1 MEGSDM
7 YDILIRGGDLVDGTG
22 SARRRADVGIQG
34 DRVVAVGDL
43 DDVAAETIDA
53 TGKVVTPG
61 FVDVHTHYD
70 AQVFWDGAL
79 TPSPLHGVTTALA
92 GNCGFTIA
100 PLSSDPAD
108 GDYLMRMLARVEGMP
123 LESLRSGVPWNWTTT
138 AEYFDEIEG
147 RLGINAGFMV
157 GHSAIRRVVMG
168 EECIT
173 REAKPEELEAMQAL
187 LRAGLDAGALGFSSS
202 WARTHNDA
210 EGHMVP
216 SRFASRDE
224 IVELCG
230 TLADYEGTSLEFI
243 PMVGPKFEPWAVELM
258 AAMSAAAQR
267 PLNWNVLGVNAKNLK
282 EAEGKLEAGDYAR
295 EHGGRVVALTVP
307 MSFPVYLSFRSGFI
321 LDAMPGWE
329 GPMGLPLDEKLKFFD
344 DRDALAKLDEQSRS
358 DENPLR
364 MLANWGNMRIHA
376 VVAPENEQYQ
386 GRMVGEIATEEGRS
400 AWDVLTSIARAD
412 ELNTSF
418 GTVPVPD
425 SDDDWKARIQVWR
438 DRRALIGASDAGAH
452 LDLLASFNYATE
464 VLGKCVRQRKMLP
477 LEEAINLIT
486 DTPAQLYGL
495 HERGRITE
503 GWKAD
508 VVVLDPNTVGSHE
521 VRMRMDL
528 PGGAGRLYAEADGI
542 DHVLVNGTGIVRD
555 GALTDARAGTLLR
568 AGRDTRTASLV

>member
-1 MEGSDM
+1 M
-7 YDILIRGGDLVDGTG
+7 YDILIRGGDLIDGTG
-22 SARRRADVGIQG
+22 SVPRRADVGIQG
-34 DRVVAVGDL
+34 DRIVAIGDL
-43 DDVAAETIDA
+43 DQDAVETIDA
-53 TGKVVTPG
+53 TGKVVAPG

-100 PLSSDPAD
+100 PLSDDPAD

-123 LESLRSGVPWNWTTT
+123 LESLREGVPWNWTST

-168 EECIT
+168 EEST
-173 REAKPEELEAMQAL
+173 AREAKPEELESMQAL
-187 LRAGLDAGALGFSSS
+187 LRAGLEAGALGFSSS

-210 EGHMVP
+210 DGHMVP
-216 SRFASRDE
+216 SRYASRDE
-224 IVELCG
+224 IVDLCG
-230 TLADYEGTSLEFI
+230 TVSEFAGTSLEFI
-243 PMVGPKFEPWAVELM
+243 PMVGPKFEPWALELM

-267 PLNWNVLGVNAKNLK
+267 PLNWNVMAVNAKNL
-282 EAEGKLEAGDYAR
+282 AECEVKLEAGDYAR
-295 EHGGRVVALTVP
+295 DHGGRVVALTVP
-307 MSFPVYLSFRSGFI
+307 MSFPVYLSFRSGFV

-329 GPMGLPLDEKLKFFD
+329 DVMGLPLDEKLKFFD
-344 DRDALAKLDEQSRS
+344 DKDALAKLDERAQS

-364 MLANWGNMRIHA
+364 GLANWGNLKIHD
-376 VVAPENEQYQ
+376 VVAPENEDYR
-386 GRMVGEIATEEGRS
+386 GRMVGEIAEAEGRS
-400 AWDVLTSIARAD
+400 AWDVLTAIARAD

-418 GTVPVPD
+418 GTVAAQD
-425 SDDDWKARIQVWR
+425 TDDDWKARIQVWR

-464 VLGKCVRQRKMLP
+464 VLGKAVRQRKLLP
-477 LEEAINLIT
+477 MEEAINLIT

-495 HERGRITE
+495 KERGRITE

-508 VVVLDPNTVGSHE
+508 VVVLDPETIGSHD

-542 DHVLVNGTGIVRD
+542 EHVLVNGTGIVRD
-555 GALTDARAGTLLR
+555 AKLTDARTGTLLR
-568 AGRDTRTASLV
+568 SGRDTETAPLD

>member
-1 MEGSDM
+1 M
-7 YDILIRGGDLVDGTG
+7 YDILIRGGDLIDGTG

-34 DRVVAVGDL
+34 DRIVAIGQLTEEAGEV
-43 DDVAAETIDA
+43 IDA

-100 PLSSDPAD
+100 PLSDDPED

-123 LESLRSGVPWNWTTT
+123 LESLRDGVPWNWKST
-138 AEYFDEIEG
+138 AEYFGEIEG

-168 EECIT
+168 EEST
-173 REAKPEELEAMQAL
+173 AREAKPEEFEAMQAL
-187 LRAGLDAGALGFSSS
+187 LRTGLDAGALGFSSS

-210 EGHMVP
+210 DGHMVP
-216 SRFASRDE
+216 SRYASRDE
-224 IVELCG
+224 IVDLCA
-230 TLADYEGTSLEFI
+230 TVSEYPGTSLEFI
-243 PMVGPKFEPWAVELM
+243 PMVGPFEPWAVELM

-267 PLNWNVLGVNAKNLK
+267 PLNWNVLGVSAKTLADA
-282 EAEGKLEAGDYAR
+282 EAKLEAGDYAR
-295 EHGGRVVALTVP
+295 AHGGRVVALTVP
-307 MSFPVYLSFRSGFI
+307 MSFPIYLSFRSGFV

-329 GPMGLPLDEKLKFFD
+329 DVMGLPLDEKLQFFD
-344 DRDALAKLDEQSRS
+344 DREALAKLDAQAQGAN
-358 DENPLR
+358 NPMR
-364 MLANWGNMRIHA
+364 GLANWGNLKIHD
-376 VVAPENEQYQ
+376 VVAAENVGYR
-386 GRMVGEIATEEGRS
+386 GRMVGEIAEAEGRS

-418 GTVPVPD
+418 GTVAAQD
-425 SDDDWKARIQVWR
+425 TDEDWKARIQVWR

-464 VLGKCVRQRKMLP
+464 VLGKAVRQRKLLP
-477 LEEAINLIT
+477 LEEAINLLT

-495 HERGRITE
+495 KERGRIAE

-508 VVVLDPNTVGSHE
+508 VVVLDPETIGSHD

-542 DHVLVNGTGIVRD
+542 EHVLVNGAAIVRD
-555 GALTDARAGTLLR
+555 AELTDARHGTLLR
-568 AGRDTRTASLV
+568 SGRDTETAPMV

>member
-1 MEGSDM
+1 M
-7 YDILIRGGDLVDGTG
+7 YDILIQGGDLVDGTG

-34 DRVVAVGDL
+34 DRVVAIGDL
-43 DDVAAETIDA
+43 DDTAAETIDA
-53 TGKVVTPG
+53 TGKVVAPG

-100 PLSSDPAD
+100 PLSDDAAD

-123 LESLRSGVPWNWTTT
+123 LESLREGVPWNWKST
-138 AEYFDEIEG
+138 AEYLDEIEG

-168 EECIT
+168 EDAT
-173 REAKPEELEAMQAL
+173 AREAKPEEIEAMQAL

-216 SRFASRDE
+216 SRFATRDE
-224 IVELCG
+224 IVDLAG
-230 TLADYEGTSLEFI
+230 TLSQYEGTSLEFI
-243 PMVGPKFEPWAVELM
+243 PMVGPFEPWAVELM
-258 AAMSAAAQR
+258 SSMSAAAQR
-267 PLNWNVLGVNAKNLK
+267 PLNWNVLGVNAKNLDD
-282 EAEGKLEAGDYAR
+282 AEQKLEAGTYAR

-329 GPMGLPLDEKLKFFD
+329 DVMGLPLDEKRKVFD
-344 DRDALAKLDEQSRS
+344 DKDALAKLNEQSQS
-358 DENPLR
+358 DKNPLR
-364 MLANWGNMRIHA
+364 MLADWRNLRIHA

-386 GRMVGEIATEEGRS
+386 GKMVGEIAQAEGRS

-418 GTVPVPD
+418 GTVPAPD
-425 SDDDWKARIQVWR
+425 SDDDWRARIQVWR

-464 VLGKCVRQRKMLP
+464 VLGKAVRQRKMLP

-495 HERGRITE
+495 QERGRVTE

-508 VVVLDPNTVGSHE
+508 VVVLDPETIGSQEVG
-521 VRMRMDL
+521 MRMDL

-555 GALTDARAGTLLR
+555 GKLTDARSGTLLR
-568 AGRDTRTASLV
+568 SGRDTRTASLT

>member
-1 MEGSDM
+1 M
-7 YDILIRGGDLVDGTG
+7 YDILIRGGDLIDGTG

-34 DRVVAVGDL
+34 DRVVAIGDL
-43 DDVAAETIDA
+43 TEEAAETIDA
-53 TGKVVTPG
+53 TGKVVAPG

-100 PLSSDPAD
+100 PLSDDPAD

-123 LESLRSGVPWNWTTT
+123 LESLRDGVPWNWTST
-138 AEYFDEIEG
+138 ADYFGEIEG

-168 EECIT
+168 EESVT
-173 REAKPEELEAMQAL
+173 REAKPEELDAMQAL

-210 EGHMVP
+210 DGHMVP
-216 SRFASRDE
+216 SRYVSRDE
-224 IVELCG
+224 IVDLCA
-230 TLADYEGTSLEFI
+230 TLAQYEGTSLEFI
-243 PMVGPKFEPWAVELM
+243 PMVGPFEPWAVELM
-258 AAMSAAAQR
+258 AAMSAAARR
-267 PLNWNVLGVNAKNLK
+267 PLNWNVLGVSAKTLAD
-282 EAEGKLEAGDYAR
+282 AEVKLEAGDYAR
-295 EHGGRVVALTVP
+295 AHGGRVVALTVP
-307 MSFPVYLSFRSGFI
+307 MSFPIYLSFRSGFV

-329 GPMGLPLDEKLKFFD
+329 DVMGLPLDEKLQFFD
-344 DRDALAKLDEQSRS
+344 DADALARLDEQAQGPN
-358 DENPLR
+358 NPMR
-364 MLANWGNMRIHA
+364 GLANWGNLKIHD
-376 VVAPENEQYQ
+376 VVAPENAEYR
-386 GRMVGEIATEEGRS
+386 GRMVGEIAEAEGRS
-400 AWDVLTSIARAD
+400 AWEVLTSIARAD

-418 GTVPVPD
+418 GTVAAQD
-425 SDDDWKARIQVWR
+425 TDEDWKARIQVWR

-464 VLGKCVRQRKMLP
+464 VLGKAVRQRGLLP
-477 LEEAINLIT
+477 MEEAINLLT

-495 HERGRITE
+495 RERGRVAE

-508 VVVLDPNTVGSHE
+508 VVVLDPHTIGSHD

-542 DHVLVNGTGIVRD
+542 EHVLVNGTGIVRD
-555 GALTDARAGTLLR
+555 GKLTDERGGTLLR
-568 AGRDTRTASLV
+568 SGRDTATASLD